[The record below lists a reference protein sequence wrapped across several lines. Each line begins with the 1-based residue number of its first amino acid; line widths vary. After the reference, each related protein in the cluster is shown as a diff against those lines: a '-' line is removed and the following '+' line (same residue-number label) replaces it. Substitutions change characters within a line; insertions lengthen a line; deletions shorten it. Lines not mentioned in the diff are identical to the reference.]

1 MRILRLRTDLELTL
15 GVVLVGALG
24 LILHQYWQLASLR
37 GQRDAN
43 LQSIRLLQEALRQHD
58 QQQAPVPVE
67 APTPASDDRGTLAR
81 HAATIQ
87 QLNHE
92 LSEAHTSAAQFQA
105 QLANSRDEREKALA
119 SAEERYRNQQADLE
133 TRLDALQQ
141 KLDSAEA
148 ESQASRQRIRALEAD
163 NTKLRND
170 GSEGST
176 RAAEFERVAASLQD
190 LDRRRDT
197 YLMSI
202 SRRYRDVTSQ
212 FRAMGGM
219 LDSSRDASSSACS
232 SEALGRIQNTVSQ
245 ADDDLRQLNELNAQ
259 ARQLEK
265 KLAKK

>member
-1 MRILRLRTDLELTL
+1 MRALRLRTPLELTL
-15 GVVLVGALG
+15 GVALLVALG
-24 LILHQYWQLASLR
+24 LIVHQYRQLASLR

-43 LQSIRLLQEALRQHD
+43 LQSIRLLQEALRQRS
-58 QQQAPVPVE
+58 QQQAPVPAE
-67 APTPASDDRGTLAR
+67 APTPASGDRSALAR
-81 HAATIQ
+81 REATIQ

-92 LSEAHTSAAQFQA
+92 LSEAHRNAAQLQA
-105 QLANSRDEREKALA
+105 QLTNSREEREKALA
-119 SAEERYRNQQADLE
+119 SAEEGYRKQQADLQVQV
-133 TRLDALQQ
+133 DALQQ

-148 ESQASRQRIRALEAD
+148 ELQASRQRASALEAE
-163 NTKLRND
+163 NNKLKND
-170 GSEGST
+170 AGEGSART
-176 RAAEFERVAASLQD
+176 AEVERVAASLQD

-212 FRAMGGM
+212 IRAMSGM
-219 LDSSRDASSSACS
+219 SDSSREVSSSACS

-245 ADDDLRQLNELNAQ
+245 ADDDMRQLNELNAQ